1 MNATLSA
8 LNWIPPEEQA
18 ALWQHLFQ
26 HTPGGL
32 IGLTAVRDSATGA
45 VVDFSYR
52 FANAVALRDIVRDQ
66 PDYFSDITGH
76 LVTTYFPSI
85 RQTSLWQAYL
95 DVLETQQPRQL
106 NESYTADGLDARG
119 NMAIMP
125 LGDGLMLSYVH
136 NTKDPDSTQALRQ
149 QSTRLGNILNSS
161 PSAVVVFDV
170 VNNAGGQPVNFRVS
184 LVNQLFEAMTGLQA
198 AVFTGMPIGK
208 LYPLTPLQLEKLRRL
223 MLTGEPIRHE
233 EYIRSHEIWVDITL
247 TRIEGG
253 LLATLNDVTA
263 EKESIDKLERQAR
276 LLEGILTTI
285 QNGLSVLEAVRDE
298 HGHLIDYVY
307 LEASQAL
314 LDGIQLTREQV
325 IGGRLLTVLP
335 GFRQTT
341 LWPIYLRVLETGV
354 PHQFETHYQTDG
366 YDRHF
371 ALSVAKLNDG
381 LVVSYNNISESKQ
394 AQRQLE
400 TLVLELRQ
408 TNESLEQFAYVA
420 SHDLQEPLRKIISFG
435 DALEQEFAPELSE
448 PAAAMIGRMQRAA
461 GRMRLLVQ
469 DLLAYAR
476 LTSNPTAHRSVPLND
491 LLTIIVADFDAV
503 IQKQGGI
510 LTLDTLPN
518 VMGDAQLLHD
528 LFKNLISNS
537 LKFHRH
543 DQPSRITITGQIVS
557 RPATLPGAGQCA
569 EICISDNGIGFD
581 EQYLDRI
588 FTVFQRLHG
597 QGQYEGT
604 GIGLAICKK
613 IVELHGGG
621 ITARSQFGTGTTFTV
636 WLPVA

>member
-1 MNATLSA
+1 MNATFTP
-8 LNWIPPEEQA
+8 LNWLPPEEQA

-26 HTPGGL
+26 YSPGGL
-32 IGLTAVRDSATGA
+32 VGMAAVRDPSTGA

-52 FANAVALRDIVRDQ
+52 FANAAALRNIVREQ
-66 PDYFSDITGH
+66 PEPYPDITGE
-76 LVTTYFPSI
+76 LVTTFFPSI
-85 RQTSLWQAYL
+85 RQTSLWRAYL
-95 DVLETQQPRQL
+95 NVLETQQPCQL
-106 NESYTADGLDARG
+106 EESYTVDGFDAQGHMAILPLSDGL
-119 NMAIMP
+119 
-125 LGDGLMLSYVH
+125 LLSYVH
-136 NTKDPDSTQALRQ
+136 NTKDPNSTQTLRR
-149 QSTRLGNILNSS
+149 QSTRLSNILNSS

-170 VNNAGGQPVNFRVS
+170 INNADGQPVDFRVS

-198 AVFTGMPIGK
+198 DFFTGMPIGK
-208 LYPLTPLQLEKLRRL
+208 LYPLTPLQSEKLRTL

-233 EYIRSHEIWVDITL
+233 EYIKSHEIWVDITL

-263 EKESIDKLERQAR
+263 EKESIDKLERQVR
-276 LLEGILTTI
+276 LLDGILNTI
-285 QNGLSVLEAVRDE
+285 QNGLSVIEAIRNE

-314 LDGIQLTREQV
+314 LNGIQLTREQV
-325 IGGRLLTVLP
+325 IGGRLLTILP

-381 LVVSYNNISESKQ
+381 LVVSYTNITESKQ
-394 AQRQLE
+394 AQQQLE
-400 TLVLELRQ
+400 ALVLELRR

-435 DALEQEFAPELSE
+435 DALEQDFAPELSE
-448 PAAAMIGRMQRAA
+448 PAAVMIGRMQRAA

-476 LTSNPTAHRSVPLND
+476 LTSNPTAHQPVYLSD
-491 LLTIIVADFDAV
+491 LLTAIVTDFEGV
-503 IQKQGGI
+503 IQKQGVI
-510 LTLDTLPN
+510 LTLDVLPT
-518 VMGDAQLLHD
+518 VVGDAQLLRD
-528 LFKNLISNS
+528 LFKNLVSNS
-537 LKFHRH
+537 LKFYRH
-543 DQPSRITITGQIVS
+543 DQPSRITITGQIIS
-557 RPATLPGAGQCA
+557 RPAALTGIGRCA

-581 EQYLDRI
+581 EQYVDRI

-597 QGQYEGT
+597 QNQYEGT

-621 ITARSQFGTGTTFTV
+621 ITARSQFGAGTTFTV